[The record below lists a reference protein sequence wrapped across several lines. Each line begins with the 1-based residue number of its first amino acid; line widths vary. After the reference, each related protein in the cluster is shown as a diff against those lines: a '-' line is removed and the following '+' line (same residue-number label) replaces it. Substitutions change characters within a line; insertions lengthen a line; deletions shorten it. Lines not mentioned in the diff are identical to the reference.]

1 MTPGRTHVLHRIEP
15 GAPAPTA
22 QPEPSLR
29 DLVGVL
35 MRQRLLIAACVVLC
49 VAAGVAY
56 TLYSRPVY
64 EATAA
69 VGFEAERVD
78 VPQLVQALYNDN
90 VIGTELEVLRGRT
103 AAVNVI
109 DSLGLR
115 ARLVSPRSGRVTAL
129 FTTLRPSATADSG
142 TFVFTS
148 RGDGTFAVSHPKSTT
163 TLGMVRIGDTTRIAG
178 VLVAL
183 APAARLLPELSLRID
198 ALDDAVKRFESA
210 VKVSRPARDAD
221 LLDIQVRTNDPAQS
235 AAIANLMATNLIADR
250 QAARRGSTSAAAI
263 FLQQQG
269 DSLGRQLR
277 TSEDSL
283 RAYQERE
290 HVMDVPQQA
299 SAEVARL
306 AKLQADLAG
315 VRAERDAFM
324 QLVDQLR
331 KDASADSLAGRDVA
345 RRLMA
350 FPSLLNNQSAAV
362 LLGGLA
368 QAEAERSQLLI
379 RRMPADS
386 DVKVLTHRIRD
397 IETQLQGIAE
407 SYLQSLSNQ
416 VGSLAGEANKFRTQ
430 LDALPKKE
438 LHTARLERDTKVLND
453 LWVLVQTRLKEAQV
467 TGAGTSAAVRIVDA
481 AAASSEPIRP
491 KPLLNLALSLLLGTM
506 VGVTASLAREMS
518 DRSVRSRSDAL
529 AAGGLPVLG
538 AFPRVRQRRRASPL
552 MLGSGHSWT
561 KNSDRSVT
569 RERDRTAESIA
580 SLLIT
585 GAGTSSAY
593 AESFNQLFAN
603 LAFASEGRPLKII
616 AFTSPLPGE
625 GKTLSA
631 INFALAGVAR
641 GLRVLLV
648 DADLRCGVVSTAL
661 GIDRAPGFAEMLAG
675 TASPVEAVRRVA
687 RDEAGS
693 LLVIPSGALPKDPA
707 RVLTVERIRDVLALM
722 IPKVDLVVIDT
733 PPVNLLADAGLLGA
747 AADAVLL
754 VVRAGH
760 TQADDLRYAMEQLEA
775 MRAPVIGTLLND
787 IDVRRNARDDGS
799 YRYLAEAGRYHVS
812 AS

>member
-1 MTPGRTHVLHRIEP
+1 MTSGRTHVLPRIEP
-15 GAPAPTA
+15 GPPAPAA

-35 MRQRLLIAACVVLC
+35 MRQRLLIAACVVVC
-49 VAAGVAY
+49 VGAGVAY
-56 TLYSRPVY
+56 TLLSRPVY
-64 EATAA
+64 EATSA

-78 VPQLVQALYNDN
+78 VPQLVQAVYSDN
-90 VIGTELEVLRGRT
+90 VISTEMEVLRGRT

-115 ARLVSPRSGRVTAL
+115 ARLVAPRSGRVTAL
-129 FTTLRPSATADSG
+129 FSTLRPSPSADSG
-142 TFVFTS
+142 TFVFTA
-148 RGDGTFAVSHPKSTT
+148 RGDSMFAVSRLKSTES
-163 TLGMVRIGDTTRIAG
+163 LGVARIGDTTRIAG
-178 VLVAL
+178 VLIAL
-183 APAARLLPELSLRID
+183 SPAARALPGLTLRVDLMEEAI
-198 ALDDAVKRFESA
+198 KRFESA

-290 HVMDVPQQA
+290 HVIDVPQQA

-306 AKLQADLAG
+306 AKMQADLAG

-324 QLVDQLR
+324 ELVDQLR
-331 KDASADSLAGRDVA
+331 QDTSAGSSAGHDAA

-350 FPSLLNNQSAAV
+350 FPSLLSNQSAAV

-368 QAEAERSQLLI
+368 QAENERSQLLI

-386 DVKVLTHRIRD
+386 DVQVLTHRIRD
-397 IETQLQGIAE
+397 IEAQLQGIAE

-416 VGSLAGEANKFRTQ
+416 VGSLAGEASKFRTQ

-481 AAASSEPIRP
+481 AAASNEPIRP

-506 VGVTASLAREMS
+506 VGVTASLTREMN

-538 AFPRVRQRRRASPL
+538 AFPRVRRRRHVAPL
-552 MLGSGHSWT
+552 MLGSGHAWT
-561 KNSDRSVT
+561 KDSDRSVPP
-569 RERDRTAESIA
+569 ERDRTAESIA

-585 GAGTSSAY
+585 RPGNSPAY

-603 LAFASEGRPLKII
+603 LAFASEGRPLKVI

-661 GIDRAPGFAEMLAG
+661 GIDRVPGFSEMLVG
-675 TASPVEAVRRVA
+675 TASAAEAVRRVA

-693 LLVIPSGALPKDPA
+693 LVVIPSGALPKDPA
-707 RVLTVERIRDVLALM
+707 RLLTVERIRDVLALM
-722 IPKVDLVVIDT
+722 VPKVDLVVIDT
-733 PPVNLLADAGLLGA
+733 PPVNLLADAGMLGA

-787 IDVRRNARDDGS
+787 IDVRRNSRDDGS